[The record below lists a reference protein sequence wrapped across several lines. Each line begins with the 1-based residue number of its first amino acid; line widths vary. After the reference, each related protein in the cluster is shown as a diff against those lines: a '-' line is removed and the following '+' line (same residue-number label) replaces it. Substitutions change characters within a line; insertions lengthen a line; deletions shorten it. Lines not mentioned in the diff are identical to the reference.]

1 MHFLS
6 HYYYELPVRSPLF
19 VAGLSIPDLASGFSK
34 TYNSVI
40 KNSVL
45 PTSPHHLQIHQGI
58 ISHYQAD
65 KIFHNSPMFINLTA
79 LTIQSFLAQGLNRQ
93 RLRLS
98 VIAHVAVELM
108 IDRQLIIENGQL
120 LIDYYNLIN
129 EASEELISSYFDVHR
144 LTDTKRIFLIRFQL
158 FKQRRFLF
166 LFNELEN
173 IVTGLGRI
181 YQNVTGIEFTE
192 NEKHKFFNALN
203 NIDSTI
209 RYSWKE
215 ILNANV
221 YE

>member
-6 HYYYELPVRSPLF
+6 HYYYELPAKSPLF
-19 VAGLSIPDLASGFSK
+19 VAGLSLPDLTPGFSR

-45 PTSPHHLQIHQGI
+45 NKEYDVQEIQKGI
-58 ISHYQAD
+58 ISHYEAD
-65 KIFHNSPMFINLTA
+65 KFFHNSKQFTELMA
-79 LTIQSFLAQGLNRQ
+79 LTIQAFIAEGLSRE

-98 VIAHVAVELM
+98 VIAHIAVELM
-108 IDRQLIIENGQL
+108 IDRLIMMENEQLCIE
-120 LIDYYNLIN
+120 YYNQLDK
-129 EASEELISSYFDVHR
+129 ASEAALCSYFDQLSLEDAKR
-144 LTDTKRIFLIRFQL
+144 DFLTKFQF

-166 LFNELEN
+166 LFSDVKN
-173 IVTGLGRI
+173 IVAGLGRI
-181 YQNVTGIEFTE
+181 YHNVTRVEFTD
-192 NEKHKFFNALN
+192 NEKLIFFNALN

-215 ILNANV
+215 ILNAKV